1 MAALTEVDLGSNP
14 IGFPTSVSLRPGA
27 KTGGAV
33 KVGIIAAVGGRWGEV
48 TTNPGTRRGYTDYQA
63 VKKLWLYDG
72 TESEMSERARSFGD
86 QLERRYQIPVAMVDE
101 RLSTRAAREAAELDK
116 GATSHELAAVLIVES
131 WLAQT
136 AD

>member
-1 MAALTEVDLGSNP
+1 MKDGYV
-14 IGFPTSVSLRPGA
+14 IGFDFGLRHIGGCVGQFVRKTASPLTTLAA
-27 KTGGAV
+27 KDGSPN
-33 KVGIIAAVGGRWGEV
+33 W
-48 TTNPGTRRGYTDYQA
+48 QA
-63 VKKLWLYDG
+63 VKTLLDEWKPVRLVVGLPLNMDG

>member
-1 MAALTEVDLGSNP
+1 MHKTSQALRKKRS
-14 IGFPTSVSLRPGA
+14 
-27 KTGGAV
+27 
-33 KVGIIAAVGGRWGEV
+33 W
-48 TTNPGTRRGYTDYQA
+48 QA
-63 VKKLWLYDG
+63 VKTLLDEWKPVRLVVGLPLNMDG